1 MSRCVTPCGGGAVFA
16 TMILMAGL
24 VQITA
29 PAQAQTPTF
38 VNFETPQVH
47 PIALSQSGQVL
58 VAVNTAD
65 NHLEVFDIKSGLPIR
80 RGSVFTGLE
89 PISVRMRGD
98 NEAWVVNQLSDSVSM
113 VNLITMRV
121 ERTVRVGD
129 EPADIV
135 FAGTPQR
142 AYVSLAQPRQVVVF
156 DPTVTAPTLSTL
168 TIAGCQ
174 PRTLAASPDGAQVYV
189 AVFES
194 GNRSVIVP
202 RATVTASSGPY
213 GGQNPPP
220 NSGTAFSPAVNP
232 SNPPAPPVAH
242 IARKNAQN
250 QWRDGN
256 NRNWTSS
263 ITWDVA
269 DNDVAIIQTSTN
281 TITYARGLMTTVAGM
296 ATAPNGQLLVVGTEA
311 RNEIR
316 FESNLNGIFLR
327 CNAALLPAGGTGA
340 ATIFDLNPHLT
351 YTAASTDVMT
361 RMQSIG
367 DPRDVVWHPT
377 GTRAF
382 VAGLGSNSVIAIS
395 PAGARLSAITVG
407 EGPTGLALSANGTR
421 LYVLNRFGASIS
433 TIDTTSNTELGQVE
447 FHDPTPPAVRT
458 GRPFLYDTHLT
469 SGLGHVSC
477 ASCHVDA
484 RSDRIAWD
492 LGDPAGAMIT
502 FNATCVE
509 PGECID
515 WHPMKG
521 PMVTQTLQG
530 IIGQEPMHWRGE
542 KSGIEDFNVAY
553 THLQGRES
561 EISDEQM
568 AQLKAFIATL
578 AFGPQPNKN
587 IDNTLRTSLP
597 IFGGVVTGYGGTGN
611 PQAGQNLFNTL
622 QVLPNAPGGNTRCV
636 DCHPGSV
643 GTGNEIGIPLGPVRQ
658 NRKVPHLREVYR
670 KVGADLQSTT
680 ALRGFGFNADSEF
693 PTMQDLLQVGF
704 VWGTGTTATTRR
716 RDMEA
721 FMLSFGNDTHA
732 GVGQQ
737 AMAMNG
743 GGAGDDVA
751 RINQLVS
758 IANGGTAGLV
768 VKGIRD
774 GVMRGWMLQGGAF
787 RSDRQSEAPLSPNA
801 LLQSS
806 GAQSPLVYTLVASGT
821 TTRIGI
827 DRDLDSFLDQDERD
841 AGSDPADANSVPND
855 CPADI
860 NSSGAVDAA
869 DVAMMLANWG
879 QSGTGDI
886 NGDGSVAGEDLAE
899 LLSAWGPCG
908 G

>member
-1 MSRCVTPCGGGAVFA
+1 
-16 TMILMAGL
+16 MILMAGL

-156 DPTVTAPTLSTL
+156 DPTVTVPTLSTL

-174 PRTLAASPDGAQVYV
+174 PRALAASPDGAQVYV

-202 RATVTASSGPY
+202 RATVTALSGPY

-220 NSGTAFSPAVNP
+220 NSGTAFSPAVNT
-232 SNPPAPPVAH
+232 SNPPAPAVAH

-256 NRNWTSS
+256 NRNWTSLIS
-263 ITWDVA
+263 WDVT

-316 FESNLNGIFLR
+316 FESKLNGIFLR

-351 YTAASTDVMT
+351 YSAPSTDVMT

-421 LYVLNRFGASIS
+421 LYVLNRFDASIS

-492 LGDPAGAMIT
+492 LGDPAGAMIG

-509 PGECID
+509 PAACID

-611 PQAGQNLFNTL
+611 PQAGQNIFNTL

-636 DCHPGSV
+636 DCHPGAI
-643 GTGNEIGIPLGPVRQ
+643 GTGNEIGIPLGPVPQ

-693 PTMQDLLQVGF
+693 ATMQDLLQVGF
-704 VWGTGTTATTRR
+704 AWGTGTTATTRR

-768 VKGIRD
+768 VKGIRG
-774 GVMRGWMLQGGAF
+774 GVMRGWMLQGGSF
-787 RSDRQSEAPLSPNA
+787 RSDRQSEAPLSPSQ

-806 GAQSPLVYTLVASGT
+806 GTQSPLVYTLVASGT

-855 CPADI
+855 CSADI

-886 NGDGSVAGEDLAE
+886 NGDGSVAGDDLAQ